1 MVQKESPIPSSSD
14 KSHVIRT
21 SDQWNSSGDQYH
33 VIPRGVLC
41 IELTSNGKTKIKV
54 GEGNKC
60 YSQLPYISD
69 IDDLSNYYTKEEVDL
84 IVENLE
90 FMSIKSTE
98 EYESRNQLPKTGNK
112 LGDVRFVKN
121 PNNQYDDPLLYVW
134 NGSKWVFSGGSIIN
148 IDLSEYCK
156 KSEILPRLQ
165 QLEAL
170 SHAHRNKAILDSTSA
185 IYTTEKDEKLES
197 LKNYDVFVPATE
209 EEDGVDGLV
218 PAPSASET
226 NKFLR
231 GDGTWVD
238 VEGEKYSAGDGISFE
253 TKQWRVSEE
262 FVGHESE
269 WTNWTFYDPT
279 SPEGEWWHLV
289 VSNAE
294 NRSTRCHE
302 IISRTL
308 KIEAW
313 DINNRALWTYVYL
326 YDQNGTHYAST
337 DWNKTGTRIE
347 HIIPDSAVYFGI
359 GLARL
364 PDTDTQYSDDRR
376 EGINPSEIKS
386 VKVMWVV
393 EDSEDE
399 SETYIHNEGVLEV
412 SEKQSA
418 PGVFTVSKRNTDTD
432 IDLFSSLGKI
442 TLNCNMNPD

>member
-21 SDQWNSSGDQYH
+21 SAQWDSSGDQYR

-54 GEGNKC
+54 GEGNKF
-60 YSQLPYISD
+60 YSQLPYICD
-69 IDDLSNYYTKEEVDL
+69 MGDLSNYYTKEEVDI

-134 NGSKWVFSGGSIIN
+134 NGSKWVFSGGSIID

-170 SHAHRNKAILDSTSA
+170 SHTHRNKAILDSTSA
-185 IYTTEKDEKLES
+185 IYTTEKDEKLAS

-231 GDGTWVD
+231 SDGTWVD
-238 VEGEKYSAGDGISFE
+238 VEGG
-253 TKQWRVSEE
+253 
-262 FVGHESE
+262 
-269 WTNWTFYDPT
+269 
-279 SPEGEWWHLV
+279 
-289 VSNAE
+289 
-294 NRSTRCHE
+294 
-302 IISRTL
+302 
-308 KIEAW
+308 
-313 DINNRALWTYVYL
+313 TYVLSGNEYHAGNAISMSG
-326 YDQNGTHYAST
+326 D
-337 DWNKTGTRIE
+337 DD
-347 HIIPDSAVYFGI
+347 IIDVNI
-359 GLARL
+359 GQGL
-364 PDTDTQYSDDRR
+364 
-376 EGINPSEIKS
+376 S
-386 VKVMWVV
+386 VDNDNNIVN
-393 EDSEDE
+393 D
-399 SETYIHNEGVLEV
+399 GVLDV

-418 PGVFTVSKRNTDTD
+418 PGVFTVSKRNDDTD
-432 IDLFSSLGKI
+432 IDLFDSLGKI
-442 TLNCNMNPD
+442 TINCNMNPD